1 MSRRY
6 AAREWRRIGVWFAV
20 AAAVTLAGGWLT
32 ATERRDPW
40 IVGIIGALF
49 LLRAGHAFWRAWR
62 ADRRCWH
69 GAPGAG
75 HTVARPAPTNAD
87 CC

>member
-62 ADRRCWH
+62 ADRPPLAR
-69 GAPGAG
+69 AAVEPSAG
-75 HTVARPAPTNAD
+75 VEPTEPRAL
-87 CC
+87 